1 MRPLLNLYAILIL
14 FPITALSQTTISGRI
29 TDVKN
34 QPVAGA
40 NVTIKDSYD
49 GASADAN
56 GSYKFSTSDEG
67 DVIIVAS
74 MVGFISAEKRLH
86 LSGGEVVVNF
96 NLKEASNEL
105 NTVTITAGAFE
116 ASDEKKMVILSPLDI
131 VTTASAVGD
140 IYGALQ
146 TLPGAQPTQEQ
157 EGLFVRGGDA
167 SEAKTLID
175 GMLVANPY
183 FSSVPDVPQRGR
195 FSPFLFKG
203 TNFSTGG
210 YSAQYGQAMSSVLVL
225 ESEDLP
231 PRSMGNI
238 ALMTV
243 GGGGGYTKRWENTS
257 LGANATYINLAPYFA
272 VMKQN
277 RDWDAPP
284 QSFSG
289 SLVFRQKT
297 SETGMLKAFMNY
309 QYSDLSLNYPNI
321 DDVTNNSKM
330 HFGLNNYNIFSMLSY
345 KEVLDKKW
353 TLNLAGSYSKDLS
366 RVRPSPQSLV
376 FSNQL
381 WQARGSVAHSL
392 GELSVIRAGAEVQY
406 NPFSN
411 LYNNYRIDSTE
422 LYSAVFLEGDAY
434 ITRKLV
440 ARAGLRVENSYLLR
454 ASNIAPR
461 LSVAYKL
468 GKYDQ
473 LNFAYGDFYQTPDRN
488 YLIQTNLDH
497 FEKATH
503 YILNYQYVD
512 EKRTFRIEGYYKLY
526 HNLVRTK
533 NPVSNPYQ
541 PVFAE
546 DSKGKGYARGVD
558 VFWRDKKTLK
568 YTDYWISYSYID
580 AKRMYLYYYPE
591 ELQPTFTSNHIVNVV
606 WKRWFPKLR
615 SSFGFTYA
623 YASGRPYFNP
633 NKVDESNILSDRTH
647 DYHNL
652 SITANYLTTI
662 YKYFTVVSLT
672 VGNVAGFDN
681 VYTYNY
687 SSDGLRRN
695 AIGPT
700 SKRTIFLGVFIN
712 IGRDDDTE

>member
-1 MRPLLNLYAILIL
+1 
-14 FPITALSQTTISGRI
+14 
-29 TDVKN
+29 
-34 QPVAGA
+34 
-40 NVTIKDSYD
+40 
-49 GASADAN
+49 
-56 GSYKFSTSDEG
+56 
-67 DVIIVAS
+67 
-74 MVGFISAEKRLH
+74 
-86 LSGGEVVVNF
+86 
-96 NLKEASNEL
+96 
-105 NTVTITAGAFE
+105 
-116 ASDEKKMVILSPLDI
+116 
-131 VTTASAVGD
+131 
-140 IYGALQ
+140 
-146 TLPGAQPTQEQ
+146 
-157 EGLFVRGGDA
+157 
-167 SEAKTLID
+167 
-175 GMLVANPY
+175 
-183 FSSVPDVPQRGR
+183 
-195 FSPFLFKG
+195 
-203 TNFSTGG
+203 
-210 YSAQYGQAMSSVLVL
+210 
-225 ESEDLP
+225 
-231 PRSMGNI
+231 
-238 ALMTV
+238 
-243 GGGGGYTKRWENTS
+243 
-257 LGANATYINLAPYFA
+257 
-272 VMKQN
+272 
-277 RDWDAPP
+277 
-284 QSFSG
+284 
-289 SLVFRQKT
+289 
-297 SETGMLKAFMNY
+297 
-309 QYSDLSLNYPNI
+309 
-321 DDVTNNSKM
+321 
-330 HFGLNNYNIFSMLSY
+330 
-345 KEVLDKKW
+345 
-353 TLNLAGSYSKDLS
+353 
-366 RVRPSPQSLV
+366 LV

-381 WQARGSVAHSL
+381 WQARGSVSHTL

-526 HNLVRTK
+526 QNLLRTS

-580 AKRMYLYYYPE
+580 AKRSTLYYYSE

-633 NKVDESNILSDRTH
+633 NKVDESNILSDRTR

-681 VYTYNY
+681 VFTYNY

>member
-1 MRPLLNLYAILIL
+1 MRFYLSIFFLQFF
-14 FPITALSQTTISGRI
+14 FPVVVFSQTTISGRI
-29 TDVKN
+29 TDAKN

-40 NVTIKDSYD
+40 NVSIRDSYD

-56 GSYKFSTSDEG
+56 GSFKFTTSDEG
-67 DVIIVAS
+67 DVVVVAS
-74 MVGFISAEKRLH
+74 MVGFTSVEKKLR
-86 LSGGEVVVNF
+86 LSGGEITLNF
-96 NLKEASNEL
+96 TLKESSNEL

-146 TLPGAQPTQEQ
+146 TLPGTQPTQEQ

-238 ALMTV
+238 SLMTV
-243 GGGGGYTKRWENTS
+243 GGGGGYTKRWANTS
-257 LGANATYINLAPYFA
+257 LGANATYINLTPYFSM
-272 VMKQN
+272 VKQN

-284 QSFSG
+284 QTFSS
-289 SLVFRQKT
+289 SLVFRHKT
-297 SETGMLKAFMNY
+297 SETGMLKAFLNY
-309 QYSDLSLNYPNI
+309 QYSDLSLNYPDI
-321 DDVTNNSKM
+321 EDATNNSKM
-330 HFGLNNYNIFSMLSY
+330 HFGMNNYNIFSMLSY
-345 KEVLDKKW
+345 KDVFDKKW

-366 RVRPSPQSLV
+366 RVRPYPQSLV

-381 WQARGSVAHSL
+381 WQARGTIAHSL

-411 LYNNYRIDSTE
+411 LYNNDRIDSTE
-422 LYSAVFLEGDAY
+422 LFSAVFIEGDAY
-434 ITRKLV
+434 ITHKLV
-440 ARAGLRVENSYLLR
+440 ARGGLRVENSYLLR

-468 GKYDQ
+468 GKFDQ
-473 LNFAYGDFYQTPDRN
+473 INFAYGDFYQTPDRN

-512 EKRTFRIEGYYKLY
+512 EKRTFRIEPYYKIY
-526 HNLVRTK
+526 HNLVRVIT
-533 NPVSNPYQ
+533 PMRNPYE
-541 PVFAE
+541 PMTAE

-558 VFWRDKKTLK
+558 VFWRDKKTFK
-568 YTDYWISYSYID
+568 YTDYWISYSFID
-580 AKRMYLYYYPE
+580 AKRNSLYNYPE
-591 ELQPTFTSNHIVNVV
+591 ELQQTFTSNHIVNVV

-633 NKVDESNILSDRTH
+633 NKMDESNILSDRTR

-652 SITANYLTTI
+652 SINLNYLTTI
-662 YKYFTVVSLT
+662 HKYFTIISLT

-681 VYTYNY
+681 VYSYTYN
-687 SSDGLRRN
+687 SDGSRRN

-700 SKRTIFLGVFIN
+700 SKRSVFLGVFIN
-712 IGRDDDTE
+712 IGHDDTE